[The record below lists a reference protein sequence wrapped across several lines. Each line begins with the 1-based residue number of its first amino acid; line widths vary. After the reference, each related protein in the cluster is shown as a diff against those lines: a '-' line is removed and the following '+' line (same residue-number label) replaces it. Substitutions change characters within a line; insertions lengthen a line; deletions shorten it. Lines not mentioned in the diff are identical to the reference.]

1 MKRLF
6 TTFLIVLSICSI
18 AHATLGR
25 IKGLGVN
32 QIFYNDD
39 QLTDIFPHYLS
50 QYMNNAYIDGY
61 YSSYNGYQYSG
72 GLNFRLLGSNFGIY
86 INKDFPVQFEY
97 QYAKL
102 EKAINIYI
110 AKEGFGLGLDI
121 AMDHYN
127 SNFEPPGE
135 SLVETTFGVG
145 GKMGYEMSGF
155 DVSVQMHFATGISTH
170 ENFNEKKDNAL
181 ILKLAA
187 RKEMLKTQK
196 YVLYP
201 AIQIVME
208 THETS
213 LSYPTQP
220 VHKNKISSSKLSA
233 YPGIGLNYRINNNI
247 LVIAAAS
254 CGVVLTKTTRSAKD
268 EVNKGTREGNFTKFI
283 LPKVELGLETYLTK
297 WFTFRAGIKKTFY
310 YDSEKYVL
318 SKDAESKL
326 SYLDSD
332 FSYSFGIGLQFGK
345 YSIDWQIYDDL
356 LWNAPFI
363 VTGKESRFAS
373 SLSMKFCFK

>member
-32 QIFYNDD
+32 QYFFITTINSQIF
-39 QLTDIFPHYLS
+39 FPHYLS

-72 GLNFRLLGSNFGIY
+72 SLNFRLLGSNFGIY

-110 AKEGFGLGLDI
+110 AKESFGLGLDI

-145 GKMGYEMSGF
+145 GKMGYEISGF

-170 ENFNEKKDNAL
+170 ENIVEVKDNAL
-181 ILKLAA
+181 IVRGAV
-187 RKEMLKTQK
+187 RKKVLETDES
-196 YVLYP
+196 VLYP
-201 AIQIVME
+201 AVYTRNE
-208 THETS
+208 
-213 LSYPTQP
+213 
-220 VHKNKISSSKLSA
+220 
-233 YPGIGLNYRINNNI
+233 NY
-247 LVIAAAS
+247 
-254 CGVVLTKTTRSAKD
+254 G
-268 EVNKGTREGNFTKFI
+268 
-283 LPKVELGLETYLTK
+283 
-297 WFTFRAGIKKTFY
+297 
-310 YDSEKYVL
+310 
-318 SKDAESKL
+318 
-326 SYLDSD
+326 
-332 FSYSFGIGLQFGK
+332 
-345 YSIDWQIYDDL
+345 
-356 LWNAPFI
+356 
-363 VTGKESRFAS
+363 
-373 SLSMKFCFK
+373 

>member
-145 GKMGYEMSGF
+145 GKWDM
-155 DVSVQMHFATGISTH
+155 
-170 ENFNEKKDNAL
+170 KC
-181 ILKLAA
+181 
-187 RKEMLKTQK
+187 R
-196 YVLYP
+196 VL
-201 AIQIVME
+201 M
-208 THETS
+208 
-213 LSYPTQP
+213 
-220 VHKNKISSSKLSA
+220 
-233 YPGIGLNYRINNNI
+233 
-247 LVIAAAS
+247 
-254 CGVVLTKTTRSAKD
+254 
-268 EVNKGTREGNFTKFI
+268 
-283 LPKVELGLETYLTK
+283 
-297 WFTFRAGIKKTFY
+297 
-310 YDSEKYVL
+310 
-318 SKDAESKL
+318 
-326 SYLDSD
+326 
-332 FSYSFGIGLQFGK
+332 
-345 YSIDWQIYDDL
+345 
-356 LWNAPFI
+356 
-363 VTGKESRFAS
+363 
-373 SLSMKFCFK
+373 